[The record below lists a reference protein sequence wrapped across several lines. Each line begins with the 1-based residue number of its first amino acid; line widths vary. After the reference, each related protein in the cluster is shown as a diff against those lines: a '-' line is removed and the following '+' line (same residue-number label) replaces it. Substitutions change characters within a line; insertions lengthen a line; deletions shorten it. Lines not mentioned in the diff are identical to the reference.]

1 LSYTVLYI
9 PDTGMSYS
17 ITASLIS
24 SLPIKVTCFSI
35 INRGKGKSLP
45 LKLIGECRGLAE
57 MLA

>member
-1 LSYTVLYI
+1 ML
-9 PDTGMSYS
+9 YS
-17 ITASLIS
+17 IIVSLIS